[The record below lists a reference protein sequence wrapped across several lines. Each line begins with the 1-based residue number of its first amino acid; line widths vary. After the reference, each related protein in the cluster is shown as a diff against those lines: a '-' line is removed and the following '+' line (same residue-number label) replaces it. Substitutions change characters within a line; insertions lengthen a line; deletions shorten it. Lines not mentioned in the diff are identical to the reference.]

1 MKNGR
6 TIELCGESIKNL
18 NKNKVKT
25 ELTNSGLG
33 TQGTKQTIAEQN
45 IKYIFINK
53 FKKQWYFSYQR
64 TLGTVS
70 TINK

>member
-53 FKKQWYFSYQR
+53 FKKQWCFSYQR

>member
-6 TIELCGESIKNL
+6 TIELCGESIKHL
-18 NKNKVKT
+18 NENKVKT
-25 ELTNSGLG
+25 ELTNCGLG

>member
-53 FKKQWYFSYQR
+53 FKKQVHFYKQ
-64 TLGTVS
+64 V
-70 TINK
+70 